1 MGTNLDAY
9 KNLSFKGKADNESN
23 EIKAGLRKADI
34 DDEKLRNIFDAIDK
48 ADASGQK
55 DGVLDENEVKMFK
68 DKVIN
73 FAKHGKNSVFSER
86 EAEKMLKDLG
96 IKDANVKASDLFNL
110 INKFTEKSKNI
121 KKQELVQVEQNGK
134 KENALKTEYNN
145 RTETVL
151 PDGSKIVVVNKK
163 DKQGNPVKVTAQF
176 NKDGKVQKEVIEGK
190 YNTVT
195 KSYKYEND
203 KIKQVDVESKDKNG
217 NLLEKST
224 KTNTYN
230 DLGQLIATETNK
242 ENSKKIKTTILENF
256 EYNNQGKVAKKK
268 ETKRGPKAFLIN
280 GKKVPAQ
287 TKSETTF
294 EYDSQGK
301 LIKTKKI
308 EGALKDSTI
317 VEYDTNGKIKHQEQT
332 KTRLR
337 ILKKDGKTAFS
348 ESKATSTID
357 YTYDENGNKTS
368 CDIKTTDDYG
378 KPSTTSIKYEAD
390 GKTIKTKDR
399 EYYQRGAKVVEHYE
413 GSNIANRA
421 GLPSERIEYEE
432 DGKTIKRRTVNE
444 FDSDGILISRKVYDK
459 NNKLVAS
466 HDFSN
471 VNGEFEV
478 SNQVARGDCYLLA
491 ALNSLSQT
499 EDGHNILKQNLKVD
513 TDAKTGKKTY
523 TISFPGAKEL
533 KQKLLNGTAAN
544 GLKALPNDK
553 IYIQDS
559 YTITEDELKTAAK
572 KAGSKY
578 SAGDKDIL
586 LMEVAY
592 EKFRKDVYKTRMEN
606 KISNKITAPG
616 FGTFSNQYL
625 QKGDFLSGGL
635 PSDAAYLITGK
646 NSQTYDNDRNYKEIP
661 TLYVDS
667 DYQMHLTDNNGNI
680 IDKSTY
686 AKDTI
691 DPKMQAILDELE
703 KDSQDGKIDN
713 FAACAAFKVSSQ
725 EVNGQVI
732 SGGGH
737 ALTITKVDKDNVY
750 LANPWYPEQEIVMS
764 RKDFAKSCFRLDST
778 PLNKKGEE
786 IIQENPVITQN
797 DTNNNNNNVVSN
809 KPNYTVP
816 KGKGYTA
823 MIKEALIA
831 QGIKVT
837 PGNIQKAK
845 EQFEQAN
852 PKGTVKIYEGKN
864 QQWKGNSYLIANTEV
879 YIPQFVIE

>member
-1 MGTNLDAY
+1 MNLDAY
-9 KNLSFKGKADNESN
+9 KDLSFKGKVEGEN

-34 DDEKLRNIFDAIDK
+34 DDEKLKSIFDAIDK
-48 ADASGQK
+48 VNAAGQK
-55 DGVLDENEVKMFK
+55 DGVLDEAEIENFAN
-68 DKVIN
+68 KVIS

-86 EAEKMLKDLG
+86 EAEKMLKNLG
-96 IKDANVKASDLFNL
+96 IQDKSVKAADLFNL

-121 KKQELVQVEQNGK
+121 KKQEQVQVEQNGK
-134 KENALKTEYNN
+134 KENALKTEYTN

-151 PDGSKIVVVNKK
+151 PDGSKIVVANKK
-163 DKQGNPVKVTAQF
+163 DRQGNPVKVTAQIG
-176 NKDGKVQKEVIEGK
+176 KDGKVQKEIIEGK
-190 YNTVT
+190 FNTIT
-195 KSYKYEND
+195 KNYTYENN
-203 KIKQVDVESKDKNG
+203 KIKQVDIESKDKNG
-217 NLLEKST
+217 NVLEKST
-224 KTNTYN
+224 KTNNYN
-230 DLGQLIATETNK
+230 EAGQLIATEMIS
-242 ENSKKIKTTILENF
+242 ENSKKVTTTIQENF
-256 EYNNQGKVAKKK
+256 EYNEQGKVAKKTA
-268 ETKRGPKAFLIN
+268 TKRGPKAILIN
-280 GKKVPAQ
+280 GQKVPMES
-287 TKSETTF
+287 KSETTF

-301 LIKTKKI
+301 LVKTQKI

-317 VEYDTNGKIKHQEQT
+317 IEYDTNEKIKHQEQT

-337 ILKKDGKTAFS
+337 ILKKDGKIAI
-348 ESKATSTID
+348 SKGKTTSTID

-368 CDIKTTDDYG
+368 CVLKTTDDYG

-390 GKTIKTKDR
+390 GKTIKTQDR

-444 FDSDGILISRKVYDK
+444 FDSDGILIGRKVYDK

-466 HDFSN
+466 HDFST

-491 ALNSLSQT
+491 ALNSLSQA
-499 EDGHNILKQNLKVD
+499 EDGHNILKQNLKID

-559 YTITEDELKTAAK
+559 YTITEDELKAAAK

-646 NSQTYDNDRNYKEIP
+646 NSQTYDNGRNYKEIP

-686 AKDTI
+686 EKDTI
-691 DPKMQAILDELE
+691 DPKIQAILDELE

-750 LANPWYPEQEIVMS
+750 LANPWYPEQEIIMS
-764 RKDFAKSCFRLDST
+764 RKDFAKSCLRLDST

-786 IIQENPVITQN
+786 TIQEHSNSTQ
-797 DTNNNNNNVVSN
+797 NNNNIATN

-816 KGKGYTA
+816 KGKGYTT

-837 PGNIQKAK
+837 PENIQKAK
-845 EQFEQAN
+845 EQFEKAN
-852 PKGTVKIYEGKN
+852 PEGTVKTYTGKN
-864 QQWKGNSYLIANTEV
+864 PQWQGNSYLLANAKV
-879 YIPQFVIE
+879 YIPKFEIE